1 MDTIERYARHIDPA
15 FMKLLGVFGYGRVFD
30 RAEDVYVWDDRGRR
44 YLDLLAGFGS
54 VNIGHNHP
62 RLVARLHQLLDAK
75 PLSLSHTAPSP
86 HAALLAEALARAAG
100 EPLTMSLFSTSGA
113 EAVEAAMKLARA
125 ATGRRRIV
133 ACERGYHGLSLG
145 TLSLSSS
152 ARMRQPFEPLLDRCA
167 VVPFGD
173 AAALERELA
182 AGDVAAFIVEPVQ
195 IEGGLRFAPAGYFA
209 AVRELCSR
217 HGALFVLDE
226 IQTGFGRLGS
236 LFAFQQ
242 ERIAPDVLVLGKSA
256 GGSIAAIGITMT
268 SAKLQRQAYGSMR
281 RFDLHGSTF
290 AGNTFACVAA
300 TETLRILEDE
310 RLCEN
315 ARARGDELVAGLRA
329 RLRGHPLVREIRGRG
344 LLVAVELTAGVEKLA
359 ETLVGQWLSV
369 VLLERGVIV
378 QPASQSWNIIRIE
391 PPLTMTGAHVSEAID
406 AIGGAFDEHRTL
418 TPLVARAAWR
428 MGAQVVSRGAFR

>member
-1 MDTIERYARHIDPA
+1 MTTVERYARHIDPA
-15 FMKLLGVFGYGRVFD
+15 FMKLLGVFGYGRVFE

-62 RLVARLHQLLDAK
+62 RLVARLQQLLTAH
-75 PLSLSHTAPSP
+75 PLNLSHTAPSP
-86 HAALLAEALARAAG
+86 HAAELAEALARAAG

-152 ARMRQPFEPLLDRCA
+152 ARMRQPFEPLLDRCT

-173 AAALERELA
+173 DSALERELA
-182 AGDVAAFIVEPVQ
+182 AADVAAFIVEPVQ
-195 IEGGLRFAPAGYFA
+195 IEGGLRFAPPGYFA
-209 AVRELCSR
+209 AVRSLCSR
-217 HGALFVLDE
+217 YGALFVLDE

-242 ERIAPDVLVLGKSA
+242 EGVAPDILVLGKSA
-256 GGSIAAIGITMT
+256 GGSIAAMGITMT
-268 SAKLQRQAYGSMR
+268 TAKLQRQAYGSMR

-300 TETLRILEDE
+300 SETLKIIHDE
-310 RLCEN
+310 RLSEN
-315 ARARGDELVAGLRA
+315 ARERGDELVNGLRA
-329 RLRGHPLVREIRGRG
+329 RLHGHPLVREIRGRG
-344 LLVAVELTAGVEKLA
+344 LLIAIELTAGVEKLA

-378 QPASQSWNIIRIE
+378 QPASQGWNVLRIE
-391 PPLTMTGAHVSEAID
+391 PPLTMTTAHVSEAID
-406 AIGGAFDEHRTL
+406 AIAHTFDEHRTL
-418 TPLVARAAWR
+418 APLVARAAWR
-428 MGAQVVSRGAFR
+428 MGVQAISRGAFR